1 MGTEIVC
8 EAKYK
13 RASYR
18 VKVHLDAQTLTLRDE
33 LKLSIPL
40 KEIQQ
45 VAAKGDLLTVKW
57 KDSTVVLDVGNKAE
71 RLADSIR
78 NPRSLLDR
86 LGIKP
91 DHTVSILGL
100 DDPSFVQEL
109 RQRTN
114 AVADDSVKAMS
125 DVIFLRARER
135 ADPLNYYPAAALPG
149 DSVFVVR
156 TSALKE
162 LEAVVSQ
169 REQPPEKPIERRE
182 RTSLFVIIAALAKMA
197 KIDVK
202 KPSAA
207 AIAIETQTEL
217 MGTRVAARTIENHLN
232 RIPEALESREGK

>member
-18 VKVHLDAQTLTLRDE
+18 VKLHLDAQTLTLRDE

-114 AVADDSVKAMS
+114 AVADDSVKAKS

-135 ADPLNYYPAAALPG
+135 ADLQRLKMLRRSLKSNGAIWVLWKKGLKGAEDVKESEVMAAGKSQGLVDVKVASFSDEL
-149 DSVFVVR
+149 
-156 TSALKE
+156 SALK
-162 LEAVVSQ
+162 
-169 REQPPEKPIERRE
+169 
-182 RTSLFVIIAALAKMA
+182 FVIPVA
-197 KIDVK
+197 D
-202 KPSAA
+202 
-207 AIAIETQTEL
+207 
-217 MGTRVAARTIENHLN
+217 RV
-232 RIPEALESREGK
+232 G

>member
-57 KDSTVVLDVGNKAE
+57 KDSTVVLAVGNKAA

-78 NPRSLLDR
+78 KPRSLLDR

-91 DHTVSILGL
+91 DQTVSILGL

-114 AVADDSVKAMS
+114 AVADDSVKAKS
-125 DVIFLRARER
+125 DVIFLRARAR
-135 ADPLNYYPAAALPG
+135 ADLQRLKTLRRSLKSNGAIWVLWKKGLKGAE
-149 DSVFVVR
+149 DVKESEVM
-156 TSALKE
+156 SAGKSQGLVDVKVASFSDELSTLK
-162 LEAVVSQ
+162 
-169 REQPPEKPIERRE
+169 
-182 RTSLFVIIAALAKMA
+182 FVIPVA
-197 KIDVK
+197 D
-202 KPSAA
+202 
-207 AIAIETQTEL
+207 
-217 MGTRVAARTIENHLN
+217 RV
-232 RIPEALESREGK
+232 G